1 MKKAVSKAT
10 AIVIAVVVAL
20 GAVILTL
27 SLVKAKPLDFL
38 EGYVR
43 AEIYD
48 QGNSSDRVTVD
59 FTEDVTILDTD
70 TDAQKRIKNVKLD
83 MRKAFIDGFDGTG
96 FAVMQG
102 ILEGRPTSDKKILT
116 ENVDGEDVYVEYD
129 SDGIESGYVAPGNN
143 QYRIVL
149 HYGEKKTTTVEDKE
163 ITFDT
168 AILFVGDTQNTIMS
182 VQVLLYD
189 STIAGSETPE
199 EEDYVAY
206 PFTLN
211 AIGSS
216 LYNAAADII
225 LIQNERL

>member
-43 AEIYD
+43 AEVYD
-48 QGNSSDRVTVD
+48 KGNSGNRITVD
-59 FTEDVTILDTD
+59 FSEDVKILDTD
-70 TDAQKRIKNVKLD
+70 TDVQKRIKQVKLD
-83 MRKAFIDGFDGTG
+83 MRNAFVNGFDGTS
-96 FAVMQG
+96 FSVMQG

-116 ENVDGEDVYVEYD
+116 EKVDGEDVYVEYD
-129 SDGIESGYVAPGNN
+129 SNGIESGYVTPNNN

-149 HYGEKKTTTVEDKE
+149 HYGEKKTTAVEDKT

-216 LYNAAADII
+216 LYNAVADII